1 MIVGTNR
8 VNAQVVL
15 DALARQ
21 TCPDAVVELVVFDCA
36 ALSNPALETAVSC
49 SPTTAA
55 GSSPRVV
62 ADRQRGGLRV
72 AGVAVHS
79 VSRSVTLRNSC

>member
-55 GSSPRVV
+55 GGWWQI
-62 ADRQRGGLRV
+62 ANAAGFAWQALRFT
-72 AGVAVHS
+72 
-79 VSRSVTLRNSC
+79 R